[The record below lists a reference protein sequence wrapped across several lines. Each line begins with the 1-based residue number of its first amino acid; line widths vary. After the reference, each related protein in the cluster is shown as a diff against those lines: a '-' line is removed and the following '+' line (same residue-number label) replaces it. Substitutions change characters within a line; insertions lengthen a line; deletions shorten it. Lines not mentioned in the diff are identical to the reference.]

1 MKRRPIAVFIAMI
14 LLFSILVTPN
24 VAEANTEGYWQLKE
38 TKYFVGS
45 AEEASSRSWS
55 SRGEATPFTYHSLSA
70 QPRAVEALR
79 RDGEGVKRGTLTYP
93 ATVLKTK
100 WNWSEP
106 PATLR
111 PGQPIA
117 ISVTGEVL
125 EFNQGYQEPTHHIS
139 ARYGNTIFKINQTD
153 YQTLGLGGT
162 LTSSY
167 AMNLGTSG
175 RHSHSLNLTNGL
187 PVGSIGRTLWIGVNV
202 SSGAQSVSEQYH
214 YEWREG
220 SVAIPAPIPQPQPGA
235 VSGAALE
242 FDSGVRLEWPKASGL
257 GYRIFR
263 STNRS
268 QLGISITDFYVTN
281 RRIVDVN
288 VLPNTDYIYTIKPV
302 LAEANPLQSI
312 EERLGNTIATLEVR
326 TGNRIENVGEQ
337 KGYIILQLDNP
348 IMNVNGENQEIDQG
362 RGTAPIIIANRSMV
376 PIRAIVEAMGGSI
389 DWDGNEK
396 KISLNARGNRVE
408 MWLNRDEIRRNGIN
422 SRMDVV
428 PISQGGRTFVPVRFA
443 SENLGAKADW
453 INSTKEVVI
462 VFTN

>member
-1 MKRRPIAVFIAMI
+1 MKSRSIAVLVVMI
-14 LLFSILVTPN
+14 LLFSIFVVPN

-38 TKYFVGS
+38 TKYLVGS
-45 AEEASSRSWS
+45 KEEVGNRTWS
-55 SRGEATPFTYHSLSA
+55 SRGEATPFTYHSLNA

-79 RDGEGVKRGTLTYP
+79 RDGEGVKRGTVTYP
-93 ATVLKTK
+93 ATVLRTK
-100 WNWSEP
+100 WSWSEP
-106 PATLR
+106 ATTIR
-111 PGQPIA
+111 SGQPIA

-125 EFNQGYQEPTHHIS
+125 EFNQGWQEPTHHIS
-139 ARYGNTIFKINQTD
+139 ARYGNTIFKINQTE
-153 YQTLGLGGT
+153 YQTLGLGGA
-162 LTSSY
+162 LASSY

-175 RHSHSLNLTNGL
+175 RHSHSLNLRNGL
-187 PVGSIGRTLWIGVNV
+187 PVGSVGQTIWIGVTV
-202 SSGAQSVSEQYH
+202 SSGAQTVSEQYH
-214 YEWREG
+214 YEWQQG
-220 SVAIPAPIPQPQPGA
+220 GVPTPIPAPQPGA

-242 FDSGVRLEWPKASGL
+242 FDSGVRLEWPEASGL

-302 LAEANPLQSI
+302 LGEANPLQGV

-326 TGNRIENVGEQ
+326 TGNRIENVGQQ

-348 IMNVNGENQEIDQG
+348 IMNVNGDNQEIDLG

-376 PIRAIVEAMGGSI
+376 PIRAIVEAMGGRI

-396 KISLNARGNRVE
+396 KITLNARGNRVE
-408 MWLNRDEIRRNGIN
+408 MWLNRDEIRRNGAN